1 MLHSGWALVA
11 YGSRRTEPMAMQ
23 ELGLVAAVAAGEGIA
38 PPTEPVLWAKAA
50 L

>member
-1 MLHSGWALVA
+1 
-11 YGSRRTEPMAMQ
+11 MAMQ